1 MDNYAKACRLIGLH
15 PGAKVIYHEVF
26 AYKAMVW
33 ASENIADFYILFDDF
48 ENHWRSGG
56 IFPGEYTGNTIEECM
71 SLLIINY
78 IEWIDRK
85 E

>member
-1 MDNYAKACRLIGLH
+1 MDNYVKACRLIGLYGH
-15 PGAKVIYHEVF
+15 IDESYFV
-26 AYKAMVW
+26 YKAMVW

-48 ENHWRSGG
+48 ENNWRSGG
-56 IFPGEYTGNTIEECM
+56 IFPGEYTGDTIEECM

-78 IEWIDRK
+78 VEWIDRK